1 MPTKL
6 IWIVLVEIGGLTAL
20 LATILLPL
28 YIWCMFSVLRK
39 KLPKIL
45 IRLKIGIGLC
55 LLGVISMLI
64 TDVVGHSVNTYESVN
79 KTESQCVFKVTKH
92 NYTIEYQPLNMHW
105 SVLILPS
112 VFLGI
117 GPPLITAT
125 TLEFISAQSPHSM
138 KGLLVGISFAIQ
150 GVSHLIGYLVTLPLS
165 LTQPWVQKA
174 MPSVVSCGFV
184 YLLFTTMVGLIGL
197 VLFSMVAKKYKY
209 RKRDDENFS
218 QKEIEEVYI
227 RYLTQAARAT
237 SNTCELDN

>member
-1 MPTKL
+1 
-6 IWIVLVEIGGLTAL
+6 
-20 LATILLPL
+20 
-28 YIWCMFSVLRK
+28 
-39 KLPKIL
+39 
-45 IRLKIGIGLC
+45 
-55 LLGVISMLI
+55 MLI

-184 YLLFTTMVGLIGL
+184 YLLFTSMVGLIGL
-197 VLFSMVAKKYKY
+197 ALFSVVAKKYKY

-218 QKEIEEVYI
+218 QKEVEEVYI

-237 SNTCELDN
+237 SNTCELDD